1 MNLTHHTDLAL
12 RVLMYVALQGE
23 RPDRVTIAEVAGF
36 YQVSHEHLRKVVHQL
51 ALAKFLSTTR
61 GRHGGLTLARPAT
74 CINVGDVVET
84 MERKFEVVD
93 CKALHCLLQ
102 GSCTLKH
109 ALTAARGS
117 FVDTLRTYTLA
128 SLLEQQGMRQ
138 HFTPIHLL

>member
-12 RVLMYVALQGE
+12 RVLMYVALQDA
-23 RPDRVTIAEVAGF
+23 RPDRVTIAEIADF

-61 GRHGGLTLARPAT
+61 GRQGGLTLAQPAA

-84 MERKFEVVD
+84 MERNFEVVD

-109 ALTAARGS
+109 ALTAARGA

-128 SLLEQQGMRQ
+128 SLLEQRAMRQ
-138 HFTPIHLL
+138 HFTSLDFL